1 MEHKL
6 MDNEDSDTTMW
17 KSRKYFSDDSST
29 SASTSSKS
37 RPPHFNYTNIQFPT
51 LELFAQPTPFPSKIE
66 PLTAMETVQDMKD
79 ELKTVKN
86 IPKNVVDYEFIRETP
101 LKEFGL
107 NAIETRVDLPP
118 VLPEE
123 PPVELPPE
131 EEDADDDDDGKK
143 RKRNDHTKKCSI
155 AGSWK
160 TFTRNK
166 TLKNAKKVAS
176 CIVDNVP
183 EMFTIPEMIS
193 TAIVKNATDKS
204 KQKGIDYAQNV
215 LKVNAHFK
223 SFIEI
228 LLCLYI
234 TFNWWYL
241 MLYTNHYIDFYAA
254 IKLPFFIPVIW
265 IVGPLTTP
273 LAALN
278 YYLLGKR
285 TEPEFYTKYVEPV
298 LKKKSFYLSLLF
310 IAVVLLYEPL
320 IQLFTTNMKDI
331 LGESNKTNPLVGIV
345 IATAVLSFLY
355 SVVFN
360 TERNIQFISTVSFL
374 IAIVAYLIMFI
385 LVILLA
391 KPVSVLVI
399 LYVVFYSF
407 LFLLFAENI
416 NFVGKIIQM
425 MSDTTEQCLDKPSQ
439 STFSKLLNVCYRYSF
454 FILVFIVLIARFIRA
469 LYDIRTI
476 TEERVRVSCYAIY
489 VTLLLVCMLL
499 FGYNCI
505 DVLVNVKKIVTGEQ
519 TTKDEKDEKDEFD
532 IDVPDVS
539 ILGKIMQNISIF
551 KENMWLTVLI
561 FIEALKYIGIQ
572 LAYFSKESFMFFYRG
587 SKNVVSSLNP
597 FRKTETETA
606 PSTTSP
612 LPQSPTTAPVNI
624 TAEPPP
630 QTP

>member
-1 MEHKL
+1 MKHKL
-6 MDNEDSDTTMW
+6 IDKEDSDTTMW
-17 KSRKYFSDDSST
+17 KSRKYFSDDYLT

-37 RPPHFNYTNIQFPT
+37 RNSNFNYTNIQFPT
-51 LELFAQPTPFPSKIE
+51 LELFAQPTPFSSKIE
-66 PLTAMETVQDMKD
+66 PLTSMEDDLTNTD
-79 ELKTVKN
+79 EVEPSKN
-86 IPKNVVDYEFIRETP
+86 RPNNFVDYEFIQESP
-101 LKEFGL
+101 EKEIGL

-123 PPVELPPE
+123 TPVEPTLEE
-131 EEDADDDDDGKK
+131 EEDTHDDSNGKK
-143 RKRNDHTKKCSI
+143 SKRNDNIKKCSI

-160 TFTRNK
+160 TFTRDK
-166 TLKNAKKVAS
+166 TLKNAKKVAA

-193 TAIVKNATDKS
+193 TTIVKNATDKS

-254 IKLPFFIPVIW
+254 IKTPFFIPVIW

-310 IAVVLLYEPL
+310 ISVVLLYEPL

-345 IATAVLSFLY
+345 IGTAVLSFLY

-416 NFVGKIIQM
+416 NFVGKIIEM

-489 VTLLLVCMLL
+489 LTLLLLCMLL
-499 FGYNCI
+499 FGYNFI
-505 DVLVNVKKIVTGEQ
+505 DVLMNVKKIVTGEQ
-519 TTKDEKDEKDEFD
+519 TTDDKKDEFD
-532 IDVPDVS
+532 TNEPDVS
-539 ILGKIMQNISIF
+539 KFGKMIQVINTF
-551 KENMWLTVLI
+551 GENMLLIVLI
-561 FIEALKYIGIQ
+561 LIEALKYIGIQ
-572 LAYFSKESFMFFYRG
+572 LAFFFKESFMFLYRQ
-587 SKNVVSSLNP
+587 SKNFASNMNL
-597 FRKTETETA
+597 FGKTETKTV
-606 PSTTSP
+606 PSATPITTP
-612 LPQSPTTAPVNI
+612 TAPVNI
-624 TAEPPP
+624 T
-630 QTP
+630 T

>member
-1 MEHKL
+1 
-6 MDNEDSDTTMW
+6 MDKEESDTTMW

-37 RPPHFNYTNIQFPT
+37 RTPHFNYTNIQFPT

-66 PLTAMETVQDMKD
+66 PLTTMETVQNMKD

-101 LKEFGL
+101 LKEIGL

-118 VLPEE
+118 LLPEK

-131 EEDADDDDDGKK
+131 EDDADDDDDGKK
-143 RKRNDHTKKCSI
+143 RKRNDSTKKCSV

-160 TFTRNK
+160 TFTRDK
-166 TLKNAKKVAS
+166 TFKNAKKVAS

-193 TAIVKNATDKS
+193 TTIVKNATDNS

-241 MLYTNHYIDFYAA
+241 MLYTNHYIDFYDV
-254 IKLPFFIPVIW
+254 IKSPIFSPVIW
-265 IVGPLTTP
+265 IIGPLTTP

-298 LKKKSFYLSLLF
+298 LKNKSFYLSILF
-310 IAVVLLYEPL
+310 ISVVLLYEPL

-345 IATAVLSFLY
+345 IASAVLSFLY

-399 LYVVFYSF
+399 FYIVFYSF

-499 FGYNCI
+499 FGYNFI

-532 IDVPDVS
+532 TDVPDVS
-539 ILGKIMQNISIF
+539 IFGKIMQNISIF
-551 KENMWLTVLI
+551 KENLWLTVLI

-587 SKNVVSSLNP
+587 SKNIVSNLNP
-597 FRKTETETA
+597 FRQTETENVPA
-606 PSTTSP
+606 
-612 LPQSPTTAPVNI
+612 PTTAPVNI
-624 TAEPPP
+624 TAEPTS